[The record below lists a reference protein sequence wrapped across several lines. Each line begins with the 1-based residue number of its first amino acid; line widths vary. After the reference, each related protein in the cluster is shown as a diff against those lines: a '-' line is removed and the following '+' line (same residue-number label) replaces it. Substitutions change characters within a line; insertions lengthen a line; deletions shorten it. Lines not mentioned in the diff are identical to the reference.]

1 MNVFG
6 MAVDTALQC
15 FVADEELNGQV
26 GDHTPPQLKKFL
38 ADNKDKL
45 TEIKQSQA
53 GAATAPA

>member
-15 FVADEELNGQV
+15 FVADEEINGTV
-26 GDHTPPQLKKFL
+26 GDHTPPQLTKFL
-38 ADNKDKL
+38 SSNKEKL
-45 TEIKQSQA
+45 QEIKQAKA